1 MPVVF
6 EEVSAEIDSEP
17 RGERAAGAAPASG
30 PDLQAELPEAVERL
44 TRLLEERRQ
53 RLSAD

>member
-1 MPVVF
+1 MAVVF

-17 RGERAAGAAPASG
+17 RGDRAASAPASAG
-30 PDLQAELPEAVERL
+30 PDPMAELPEALERL
-44 TRLLEERRQ
+44 TRLLDERRQ